1 MTGPLL
7 TPYEGPHLR
16 LRNRIAMAP
25 MTRGRADD
33 VTAVPHPL
41 TGSTTRSGRRR
52 A

>member
-25 MTRGRADD
+25 MTRGGR
-33 VTAVPHPL
+33 
-41 TGSTTRSGRRR
+41 TT
-52 A
+52 